1 MTHASIFTVAA
12 LLLGSMLPPA
22 IAGEEVRK
30 PTPPPRPAAKS
41 VIEKEE
47 PFRSIFPEWP
57 AGSITLGAQ
66 FSEHNTGAYLDSI
79 TGLWT
84 SQSRNSFLFL
94 NSRYHYEDNDQ
105 LISSIGLGFRQM
117 VFDGQAIIGAN
128 VYWDAIHS
136 ANNHDYDQ
144 LGLGVEVLT
153 TWVDFRFNYYLP
165 EDDQYEIGRSS
176 RTSTSSSFGPAG
188 LREVTTTEHFR
199 RYEAGLEGFNT
210 EIGFLVPGVERFADV
225 RLFAGYYHYDNP
237 FGDDYDGF
245 KGRLEAR
252 VLKGVTF
259 DVEYWDDE
267 ALNGG
272 HWTGGVRVSL
282 PFTFANVFTGKNPFE
297 GAGEMFKPASRDLK
311 DRMGEMVLRS
321 HRIQTVG
328 SGNIPAGSAQS
339 VNLTPL
345 AQQESTGVSR
355 RRVATGS
362 GGFPIE

>member
-1 MTHASIFTVAA
+1 MSHASILTAA
-12 LLLGSMLPPA
+12 VLLLGSSLPSA

-30 PTPPPRPAAKS
+30 PSPAPRPAAKS

-47 PFRSIFPEWP
+47 PFRSIFPDWP
-57 AGSITLGAQ
+57 AGSITLGAR
-66 FSEHNTGAYLDSI
+66 FSEHATGGYLDSI

-94 NSRYHYEDNDQ
+94 NSRYHYEDTDQ
-105 LISSIGLGFRQM
+105 FISALGLGFRQM
-117 VFDGQAIIGAN
+117 VFDGRAIIGAN
-128 VYWDAIHS
+128 AYWDAIHS
-136 ANNHDYDQ
+136 AQNNDFNQ

-165 EDDQYEIGRSS
+165 ENDQYEIGRSS
-176 RTSTSSSFGPAG
+176 RSSTSSSFGPAG

-225 RLFAGYYHYDNP
+225 RLYAGYYHYDNP

-245 KGRLEAR
+245 KGRVEAR
-252 VLKGVTF
+252 VLRGVTF

-311 DRMGEMVLRS
+311 DRMGEMVHRS
-321 HRIQTVG
+321 HRIQTVA
-328 SGNIPAGSAQS
+328 SGDIPAGTTRS
-339 VNLTPL
+339 VDFTPVP
-345 AQQESTGVSR
+345 QQEASGVSR
-355 RRVATGS
+355 RAFVPSGS
-362 GGFPIE
+362 GFPIE